1 MVCHIKKMTVFDP
14 IITINSA
21 VTKKKSVNSS
31 ETSTAKFLKTLFAF
45 IHESKTATDFSVNTQ
60 DFSRERK
67 LSFATIAISILHL
80 FKESV
85 EHKVLSFLPLL
96 GLPIVSGAAFSYARY
111 KIKLSLFLALNA
123 KLSLYHK
130 ALPAKLWNGY
140 SLIAGDG
147 TTISL
152 PPSPQIKEHFGVYD
166 SLASGSSV
174 TCLAQSFLFYDILTN
189 FIVDAVIAPICLGES
204 TLMLP
209 LLKELCPNSL
219 IILDRGY
226 GYFSTIKEL
235 VNSKK
240 QFCIRISSSQ
250 SQFSKTVLQNK
261 MDDYITFWTPT
272 DSEKATAR
280 RHGLG
285 CDAIQVRVTKIIL
298 ASGEL
303 EILVSSLFDFSMI
316 TKEEMSIL
324 YFKRW
329 GIEENIKK
337 LKPKMKLEQ
346 FGCKLPKGVYQEFYA
361 HIFMMNLVAVLGNE
375 VAPEIETKTTN
386 RKHKYKFNWQN
397 AFRFTREKFIEIF
410 WYGNIE
416 EALNDI
422 FTKMKKSLIA
432 IIKNRAFERA
442 FKKKKKTRANQCY
455 K

>member
-1 MVCHIKKMTVFDP
+1 MTVFDP

-31 ETSTAKFLKTLFAF
+31 ETSTVKFLKNLFAF
-45 IHESKTATDFSVNTQ
+45 IHESKTVNDFSVNTQ

-67 LSFATIAISILHL
+67 LNFATITISILHL

-85 EHKVLSFLPLL
+85 EYKVLSFLPSL
-96 GLPIVSGAAFSYARY
+96 GLSNVSGAAFSYARY
-111 KIKLSLFLALNA
+111 KIKLSLFLELNA
-123 KLSLYHK
+123 KLFLYHK
-130 ALPAKLWNGY
+130 ALPPKLWNGFR
-140 SLIAGDG
+140 LIAGDG
-147 TTISL
+147 TTVSL

-174 TCLAQSFLFYDILTN
+174 TCLAQSFLFYDVLTN
-189 FIVDAVIAPICLGES
+189 FIVDSVIAPICLGES

-209 LLKELCPNSL
+209 LLKGLCPNSL

-235 VNSKK
+235 INSNK

-261 MDDYITFWTPT
+261 SDDYITFWTPT
-272 DSEKATAR
+272 DSEKATAK
-280 RHGLG
+280 RHEFS
-285 CDAIQVRVTKIIL
+285 CDAIQVRVTKITL
-298 ASGEL
+298 ASGEV
-303 EILVSSLFDFSMI
+303 EILVSSLFDFSKI
-316 TKEEMSIL
+316 PKEDMSIL

-361 HIFMMNLVAVLGNE
+361 HIFMMNLVAILGNE
-375 VAPEIETKTTN
+375 VEPEIETQTAN
-386 RKHKYKFNWQN
+386 RKHRYKFNWQN
-397 AFRFTREKFIEIF
+397 AFRFIREKFIEIF

-416 EALNDI
+416 EAVNEI

-432 IIKNRAFERA
+432 IINNRNFERA

>member
-1 MVCHIKKMTVFDP
+1 MTTFGP
-14 IITINSA
+14 INSINTTA
-21 VTKKKSVNSS
+21 AKKKSVNIS
-31 ETSTAKFLKTLFAF
+31 ETSSGKFLKTLFSF
-45 IHESKTATDFSVNTQ
+45 IHETKTATDFSVATQ
-60 DFSRERK
+60 DFSRSRK
-67 LSFATIAISILHL
+67 LSFTTIAISILHL

-96 GLPIVSGAAFSYARY
+96 SLPTVSGAAFSYARY
-111 KIKLSLFLALNA
+111 KIKLDLFLALNN
-123 KLSLYHK
+123 KLSSYHNS
-130 ALPAKLWNGY
+130 LPAKLWNGFR
-140 SLIAGDG
+140 LIAGDG
-147 TTISL
+147 TTVSL
-152 PPSPQIKEHFGVYD
+152 PPSPQIKEHFGLYD
-166 SLASGSSV
+166 SLASGNSV

-209 LLKELCPNSL
+209 LLKGLCPNSL

-235 VNSKK
+235 INSNR

-250 SQFSKTVLQNK
+250 SQFSKIVLQNK
-261 MDDYITFWTPT
+261 SDDYITFWIPT
-272 DSEKATAR
+272 DSEKATAK
-280 RHGLG
+280 RHGLD
-285 CDAIQVRVTKIIL
+285 CEAIQVRVTKVIL
-298 ASGEL
+298 ASGEV
-303 EILVSSLFDFSMI
+303 EILVSSLIDFSI
-316 TKEEMSIL
+316 IPKEEMSIL

-361 HIFMMNLVAVLGNE
+361 HIFMMNLVAILGNE
-375 VAPEIETKTTN
+375 IEPEIEIQTAK
-386 RKHKYKFNWQN
+386 RKYKYKFNWQN

-422 FTKMKKSLIA
+422 FTRMKKSLIA
-432 IIKNRAFERA
+432 IIKNRTFERA